1 MSIELTFE
9 QFLLYNCHLPLVTIG
24 ESVSILLSKDE
35 VTAGEILGGRCVVIV
50 KGYGVSTIVSIIKVV
65 ILMIV

>member
-1 MSIELTFE
+1 M
-9 QFLLYNCHLPLVTIG
+9 
-24 ESVSILLSKDE
+24 LLSKDE
-35 VTAGEILGGRCVVIV
+35 VTAGKILGGRCVVIV